1 MKNTTVLV
9 VDDSLTM
16 RALISGSL
24 EKVKGIDVLGAA
36 NGADQARTMI
46 RDLDPDVITLDIEMP
61 GMSGIEF
68 LEELMSSAPRPV
80 VMFSTLTQKG
90 AAASVDALRLGAIDC
105 FPKPK
110 VATPAELAK
119 IIDSLAKTLKTAS
132 AKLAARTSGGTP
144 GAPAGG
150 AAEAKSKA
158 RALAS
163 EPFTWNGK
171 LVAIGADISN
181 TQMLFELLESMPVNC
196 PPILV
201 VQQIR
206 PELADSIA
214 AQLSE
219 IVLPK
224 VVKAADAT
232 RIEPGHIYLA
242 EPEGLHMVIDRWPD
256 GTIRLLDKPAVLG
269 QRPSISLLYAAL
281 AKAGGRQTLG
291 VLLGAEGEDGVAGA
305 KAMRDAGGLAITPVL
320 DADKIITG
328 YEFGSANVRE
338 PVEIAKLARVILTQ
352 CRG

>member
-16 RALISGSL
+16 RALISSSL
-24 EKVKGIDVLGAA
+24 EKVKGITVLGAA
-36 NGADQARTMI
+36 NGADEAREMI
-46 RDLDPDVITLDIEMP
+46 ANLNPDVITLDIEMP

-68 LEELMSSAPRPV
+68 LEEVMTTAPKPV

-119 IIDSLAKTLKTAS
+119 IIDALAKTLKTAT
-132 AKLAARTSGGTP
+132 AKLASRSSGGES
-144 GAPAGG
+144 GAPVTI
-150 AAEAKSKA
+150 AEAKSKA
-158 RALAS
+158 RATAT
-163 EPFTWNGK
+163 EPFKWNGK

-181 TQMLFELLESMPVNC
+181 TQMLFELLESMPANC

-201 VQQIR
+201 IQQIR
-206 PELADSIA
+206 PELAASIA
-214 AQLSE
+214 TQLSDT
-219 IVLPK
+219 ILPK
-224 VVKAADAT
+224 VVKVADMTA
-232 RIEPGHIYLA
+232 IEPGHVYLA
-242 EPEGLHMVIDRWPD
+242 EPEGLHLVIDKWPA
-256 GTIRLLDKPAVLG
+256 GSIRLLDKPPVMG

-281 AKAGGRQTLG
+281 AKAGGRNTLG
-291 VLLGAEGEDGVAGA
+291 VLLGADGEDGVAGA
-305 KAMRDAGGLAITPVL
+305 KAMRDAGGLAITPTL
-320 DADKIITG
+320 DDEKDITG

-338 PVEIAKLARVILTQ
+338 SVETAKLARVILDQ